1 MINHSG
7 KPSEFFALKQI
18 SINHNQRLTV
28 PFDGMISGVHRAAG
42 RRRNY
47 MRIGGMGWL
56 IAGAIAVIVALFVIG
71 YLLMRR
77 ACRGY

>member
-1 MINHSG
+1 
-7 KPSEFFALKQI
+7 
-18 SINHNQRLTV
+18 
-28 PFDGMISGVHRAAG
+28 
-42 RRRNY
+42 